1 MCVPANRVYD
11 RPRGHNPF
19 GFCDTNWTLLK
30 PVMAGA
36 DDSAVYFE
44 RLQRLE
50 AEMGEILKQGQQKR
64 KV

>member
-1 MCVPANRVYD
+1 MTGPGVTILL
-11 RPRGHNPF
+11 
-19 GFCDTNWTLLK
+19 GFAIQTDS
-30 PVMAGA
+30 PQAVMASA